1 MFEKIIVEQNPHW
14 DQELYPQGFTRERFT
29 KLLDFLPLPHVVAVS
44 GARRVGKSTMLKQL
58 INYLIVEQKVA
69 RQNIFFMNLEN
80 PFLAQYANDVQF
92 LQTIFEDYVKMK
104 NPQGL
109 VYCFL
114 DEIQFFSDWPV
125 FIKAL
130 YEQKKVKFFITGSN
144 SSLLSAEL
152 MTMLSGRTLS
162 LEMLPFS
169 FKELA
174 QERSL
179 IQDNI
184 TYVDDVHNKDQLKAL
199 MEEYLH
205 YGGFPDIVL
214 ASSKTTA
221 FDILGSYTKTVL
233 YQDVAPR
240 LQLKKPLGLERLFVY
255 LISTIGTPFSYHSLS
270 KIFDL
275 SDKTI
280 KEYVEAFTESFLLF
294 PIDQFSFSVKKQIR
308 SAKKC
313 YAIDPGHINATAFKF
328 SENRGRL
335 LENIVYLELRRRGYE
350 VYTHKTEDAL
360 EVDFVAKRGS
370 QLSLIQV
377 TQTLSAITTREREL
391 QSLIAALKELNM
403 SDAIIVT
410 QDEEEEIV
418 VDNFLIKVVPIYN
431 FLIEEM
437 L

>member
-1 MFEKIIVEQNPHW
+1 MFEKIIIEQNPHW
-14 DQELYPQGFTRERFT
+14 NSELYPQGFKRDRFG
-29 KLLDFLPLPHVVAVS
+29 KLLDFLPLPHVVAVA

-58 INYLIVEQKVA
+58 INYLIVEQKVSP
-69 RQNIFFMNLEN
+69 QNIFFMNLEN
-80 PFLAQYANDVQF
+80 PFLVQYANNVQF
-92 LQTIFEDYVKMK
+92 LQTIFEDYITMI

-109 VYCFL
+109 IYCFL
-114 DEIQFFSDWPV
+114 DEIQFFTDWPI

-130 YEQKKVKFFITGSN
+130 YEQKRVKFFITGSN

-152 MTMLSGRTLS
+152 MTLLSGRTLS
-162 LEMLPFS
+162 LEILPFS

-174 QERSL
+174 QEKLS
-179 IQDNI
+179 IQNSVLNNA
-184 TYVDDVHNKDQLKAL
+184 YNKDQLKNL

-205 YGGFPDIVL
+205 YGGFPDVVL
-214 ASSKTTA
+214 APSKITA
-221 FDILGSYTKTVL
+221 FDVLGSYTKAVL

-240 LQLKKPLGLERLFVY
+240 LQIKKPLDLERLFVY

-280 KEYVEAFTESFLLF
+280 KEYIEAFTGSFLIF
-294 PIDQFSFSVKKQIR
+294 PIDQFSFSVKQQIR

-335 LENIVYLELRRRGYE
+335 LENVVYLELRRRNFE
-350 VYTHKTEDAL
+350 VYTHKTVNDL
-360 EVDFVAKRGS
+360 EVDFIAKRGNK
-370 QLSLIQV
+370 LSLFQV
-377 TQTLSAITTREREL
+377 THSLNTVSTRQREL
-391 QSLIAALKELNM
+391 QALTSALTELNI
-403 SDAIIVT
+403 DEGIIITEDDV
-410 QDEEEEIV
+410 EENIV
-418 VDNFLIKVVPIYN
+418 IDGFSIHVMPIYT
-431 FLIEEM
+431 FLLEND